1 MNTRNCR
8 RRHRKSR
15 VHTVLAGLAA
25 VSITFAVRG
34 EYLGNYGNL
43 WPIDEEHAVE
53 QTLNKLREME
63 RTGELKER
71 MDRYKAD
78 VIDSI
83 ENPEAVPG
91 IQTVTF
97 PRTYLLDPSVTVQEN
112 VLDDAGNLM
121 VLAGTRIN
129 PLEYTRWTKSVL
141 LIDARDPRQIK
152 LALDRLDQHPNDKVI
167 LTGGS
172 YTKFMR
178 EHKKKVYFDLGG
190 AFTTRFDL
198 RYVPA
203 LISQEGKALKVQEI
217 AFDSDSDQ
225 PMVAPAA
232 VDDLPVKSDKGMSQ

>member
-1 MNTRNCR
+1 MQRPLLSNG
-8 RRHRKSR
+8 
-15 VHTVLAGLAA
+15 LAGSADLIAA
-25 VSITFAVRG
+25 AIVTISSAHA

-53 QTLNKLREME
+53 QTINKPKEME
-63 RTGELKER
+63 RTGGLKER

-83 ENPEAVPG
+83 ENPDPVPG
-91 IQTVTF
+91 VQTVTF
-97 PRTYLLDPSVTVQEN
+97 PRTHLLDPSVTVQEN
-112 VLDDAGNLM
+112 VMDDAGKLM

-129 PLEYTRWTKSVL
+129 PLIHALTKSVL
-141 LIDARDPRQIK
+141 LIDARDPRQVA
-152 LALDRLDQHPNDKVI
+152 LALRRLEQFPNDKVI

-198 RYVPA
+198 RFVPA
-203 LISQEGKALKVQEI
+203 LVSQEGKGLKVQEI
-217 AFDSDSDQ
+217 AFEAESGQ
-225 PMVAPAA
+225 PMTAPTRAR
-232 VDDLPVKSDKGMSQ
+232 VFPSRPT